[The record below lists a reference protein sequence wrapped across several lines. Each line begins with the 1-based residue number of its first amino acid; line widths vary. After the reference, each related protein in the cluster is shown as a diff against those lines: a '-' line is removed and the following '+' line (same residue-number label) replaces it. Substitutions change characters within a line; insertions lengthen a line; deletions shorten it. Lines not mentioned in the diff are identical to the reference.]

1 MADYLD
7 ALIERLKTSKT
18 GPVAGTLREMREHQ
32 YGIPLPHFAQQ
43 HLFGA
48 TGIRIWCFVSIQ
60 GKAGVGKSTLLYDL
74 CGLVAGAVKDGG
86 LGGMAFVYYT

>member
-60 GKAGVGKSTLLYDL
+60 GKAGVGKSTLLVSIPYFR
-74 CGLVAGAVKDGG
+74 G
-86 LGGMAFVYYT
+86 